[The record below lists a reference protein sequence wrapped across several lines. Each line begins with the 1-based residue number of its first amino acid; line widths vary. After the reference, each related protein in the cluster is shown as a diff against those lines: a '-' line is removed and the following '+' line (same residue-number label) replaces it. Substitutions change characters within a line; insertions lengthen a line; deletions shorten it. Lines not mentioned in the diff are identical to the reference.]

1 MQTFTQKFLEG
12 ANKAPNFA
20 SIKKQLTAMGFIPN
34 TCREQGPYYYS
45 ANGATERE
53 RSPGLV
59 AYAVRKLAVSHGL
72 VERFSPEATMQPC
85 GGWDGKW
92 PRTQRSWMTEQ
103 QGAERFWS
111 MVESLISKG
120 VLTA

>member
-1 MQTFTQKFLEG
+1 MQTLTQKLSEG
-12 ANKAPNFA
+12 ASKAPNFK
-20 SIKKQLTAMGFIPN
+20 SIKRQLTAMDLVPR

-45 ANGATERE
+45 SNGGTKRE

-72 VERFSPEATMQPC
+72 VERFSPEATMKPC
-85 GGWDGKW
+85 GGWDGNW
-92 PRTQRSWMTEQ
+92 PRTQRSWLTEQ

-111 MVESLISKG
+111 MVESLIIKG